1 MNRIFSGMLFSLLL
15 GSAIPLAFAGPAD
28 LDNDGVLNS
37 YDPDMDGDGIP
48 NVYEQYNPDLKYRLG
63 SDGAGDLD
71 GDGWSNA
78 EEYRAVTDLYDP
90 NSNPDM
96 LTGPELQKVFGFD
109 APANSEFGY
118 SVDVKGDWAVIG
130 APWGY
135 TTEDPLTGRRIEPV
149 QTGAVYLYQKK
160 QGVWKKVHKLLPY
173 SWETTENGDTKRI
186 PIPEW
191 SKFGSAVSLAVASE
205 GWYEYPVVIGVGAA
219 GTDKAYAFSPVDMNG
234 PWIDAAFAFGQP
246 FYQNSFGG
254 SENSFGTSVS
264 ISDSYHYLEG
274 TLIVGCPHCETEE
287 GRVDIIKYTV
297 YPDDPEVTSF
307 TGCEMP
313 FCNLGEKVI
322 LEGDTLV
329 ASAPSLMPGFET
341 VVVFSETEGV
351 WSRDTELTS
360 TLTDN
365 QDSFATSVA
374 FSGDTV
380 LVSDYSSAGLFG
392 PVGNIYEFTRT
403 DGIWT
408 ETGAIYADDLGAGG
422 IGNALTLSGDIALTS
437 DNLGDVISL
446 YRSGGTW
453 VELGRETIAPE
464 DEDIKDFFAV
474 DAATGNMLVGS
485 PDDFD
490 GGEDAGAAYFVDLN
504 TLP

>member
-1 MNRIFSGMLFSLLL
+1 
-15 GSAIPLAFAGPAD
+15 
-28 LDNDGVLNS
+28 
-37 YDPDMDGDGIP
+37 
-48 NVYEQYNPDLKYRLG
+48 
-63 SDGAGDLD
+63 
-71 GDGWSNA
+71 
-78 EEYRAVTDLYDP
+78 
-90 NSNPDM
+90 
-96 LTGPELQKVFGFD
+96 
-109 APANSEFGY
+109 
-118 SVDVKGDWAVIG
+118 
-130 APWGY
+130 
-135 TTEDPLTGRRIEPV
+135 
-149 QTGAVYLYQKK
+149 
-160 QGVWKKVHKLLPY
+160 
-173 SWETTENGDTKRI
+173 
-186 PIPEW
+186 
-191 SKFGSAVSLAVASE
+191 
-205 GWYEYPVVIGVGAA
+205 
-219 GTDKAYAFSPVDMNG
+219 
-234 PWIDAAFAFGQP
+234 
-246 FYQNSFGG
+246 
-254 SENSFGTSVS
+254 
-264 ISDSYHYLEG
+264 
-274 TLIVGCPHCETEE
+274 
-287 GRVDIIKYTV
+287 
-297 YPDDPEVTSF
+297 
-307 TGCEMP
+307 MP

-341 VVVFSETEGV
+341 VVVFSETDGV

-374 FSGDTV
+374 FSGDTI
-380 LVSDYSSAGLFG
+380 LVSDYSSAELFG

-437 DNLGDVISL
+437 DNLGNVISL